1 MANEVNGDFQ
11 STDPSDLF
19 AYFLEKACDVPS
31 ITVSLEALKKQLKLQ
46 NTSGIDLYTG
56 LKSKLNFWKAK
67 SLWELLDKKVSVCY
81 V

>member
-1 MANEVNGDFQ
+1 MANDGDFQ
-11 STDPSDLF
+11 STDPADLF
-19 AYFLEKACDVPS
+19 TYFSEKACDVSS
-31 ITVSLEALKKQLKLQ
+31 ITVSLEALKKQLELQ

-56 LKSKLNFWKAK
+56 LKSKLNHWKAK